1 MNDEAKLAAAV
12 LLGDMSWAQMAVE
25 DLRLSSEKWR
35 QIYSKGH
42 AIAFPPEPLPPL
54 TEALTL
60 PVPDHLPGSTMG
72 DPRKRR
78 AA

>member
-1 MNDEAKLAAAV
+1 MKDETDLVAAV
-12 LLGDMSWAQMAVE
+12 LLGDMSWAQMAIE
-25 DLRLSSEKWR
+25 DLRLGSEKWR

-54 TEALTL
+54 AEALTL

-72 DPRKRR
+72 DPRKR